1 MRGALTIR
9 WANSKSSLNGRKVEA
24 CVKVDGGGGVEGVAL
39 EPWRMFLS
47 SFEETSE
54 KWMEGNCLC
63 INGGSET
70 ASNI

>member
-1 MRGALTIR
+1 MSGGEEGGSRGA
-9 WANSKSSLNGRKVEA
+9 
-24 CVKVDGGGGVEGVAL
+24 AL
-39 EPWRMFLS
+39 EPRRMFLS